1 MTIEPI
7 TTITNDQLD
16 QLATLL
22 HACVHTGA
30 SVSFVLPFE
39 HEDAKQWWLTKVAP
53 QITQGNRILIAATQ
67 NHQIAG
73 AVQLLLDT
81 PPNQPHRADV
91 AKLLV
96 HPDARRQGIAR
107 SLMLELEQQA
117 TNHNR
122 TLLTLDT
129 VTGSHAQALY
139 EDLGYHQA
147 GIIPGYAL
155 NSTSTSFEPTT
166 ILYKHLGS

>member
-1 MTIEPI
+1 MTIAPL
-7 TTITNDQLD
+7 TTVSEDHLN

-22 HACVHTGA
+22 HACVHSGA
-30 SVSFVLPFE
+30 SVSFVLPFS
-39 HEDAKQWWLTKVAP
+39 HDDAKHWWQTKVIP
-53 QITQGNRILIAATQ
+53 NLNTRILLAATQ
-67 NHQIAG
+67 DNQILG

-96 HPDARRQGIAR
+96 HPDQRRQGIAK
-107 SLMLELEQQA
+107 SLMLALEQHAKQ
-117 TNHNR
+117 HNR

-129 VTGSHAQALY
+129 VTGSPAQSLY
-139 EDLGYHQA
+139 QDLGYQIA

-155 NSTSTSFEPTT
+155 NYTSTSFEPTT
-166 ILYKHLGS
+166 ILYKHL